1 MRQKHEPIPWKRGL
15 IAILAALAVSAL
27 CCGLLSL
34 LTLGEKIPLEG
45 AKTAAPILSALSL
58 FAACYYTVRPQR
70 QQKLLIALGMGTV
83 YVAGALSP
91 APVGGASGG
100 GDAGSAPGCPG
111 CGRCGGR
118 TFSQQSAAPHEKVK
132 EYRHFA

>member
-58 FAACYYTVRPQR
+58 FAACYYKIGR
-70 QQKLLIALGMGTV
+70 
-83 YVAGALSP
+83 
-91 APVGGASGG
+91 AS
-100 GDAGSAPGCPG
+100 C
-111 CGRCGGR
+111 RER
-118 TFSQQSAAPHEKVK
+118 V
-132 EYRHFA
+132 

>member
-58 FAACYYTVRPQR
+58 FAACYYTVLPQR
-70 QQKLLIALGMGTV
+70 QQKLLIALGVGAV
-83 YVAGALSP
+83 YVAAL
-91 APVGGASGG
+91 
-100 GDAGSAPGCPG
+100 
-111 CGRCGGR
+111 
-118 TFSQQSAAPHEKVK
+118 FLLHQWAAPQEAVALDLRLAALAVAAAGAGLLASKTP
-132 EYRHFA
+132 RRTRR

>member
-58 FAACYYTVRPQR
+58 FAACYSTVRPQR
-70 QQKLLIALGMGTV
+70 QQKLLRALGVGAV
-83 YVAGALSP
+83 YVAALCTLHQWVAPQEAVTLDLRLAALAVAAAGAGL
-91 APVGGASGG
+91 
-100 GDAGSAPGCPG
+100 
-111 CGRCGGR
+111 
-118 TFSQQSAAPHEKVK
+118 
-132 EYRHFA
+132 

>member
-58 FAACYYTVRPQR
+58 FAACYYTVRSQR
-70 QQKLLIALGMGTV
+70 QQKLLIALGMGAV
-83 YVAGALSP
+83 YVAALFLLRQWV
-91 APVGGASGG
+91 APQEAVALDLRLAALAVAAAAAGLLASKT
-100 GDAGSAPGCPG
+100 P
-111 CGRCGGR
+111 RR
-118 TFSQQSAAPHEKVK
+118 T
-132 EYRHFA
+132 RR

>member
-15 IAILAALAVSAL
+15 IAIFAALAVSAL

-58 FAACYYTVRPQR
+58 FAACYYTVLPQR
-70 QQKLLIALGMGTV
+70 QQKLLIALGMGAV
-83 YVAGALSP
+83 YVAAL
-91 APVGGASGG
+91 
-100 GDAGSAPGCPG
+100 
-111 CGRCGGR
+111 
-118 TFSQQSAAPHEKVK
+118 FLLHQWAAPQEAVALDLRLAALAVAAAAAGLLASKTP
-132 EYRHFA
+132 RRTRR

>member
-70 QQKLLIALGMGTV
+70 QQKLLIALGMGAV
-83 YVAGALSP
+83 YV
-91 APVGGASGG
+91 
-100 GDAGSAPGCPG
+100 
-111 CGRCGGR
+111 GRCGSRALG
-118 TFSQQSAAPHEKVK
+118 QQNASPHEKVK
-132 EYRHFA
+132 ECRHFAGT